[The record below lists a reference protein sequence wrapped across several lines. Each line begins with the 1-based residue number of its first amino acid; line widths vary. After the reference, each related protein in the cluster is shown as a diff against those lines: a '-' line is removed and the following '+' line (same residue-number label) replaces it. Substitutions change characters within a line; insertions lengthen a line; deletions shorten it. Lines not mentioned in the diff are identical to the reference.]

1 VLDTPRQLRQ
11 KSVEEE
17 LGPFPYL
24 NGRLF
29 EERLAI
35 PEFNGEMRKLLLNC
49 CHVQWANISP
59 AIFGAMFQKVI
70 ELGPE
75 DRRRQLSA
83 HYIFEANI
91 RKVIGPLFL
100 GISSRLVYE

>member
-49 CHVQWANISP
+49 CHVQ
-59 AIFGAMFQKVI
+59 
-70 ELGPE
+70 
-75 DRRRQLSA
+75 
-83 HYIFEANI
+83 
-91 RKVIGPLFL
+91 
-100 GISSRLVYE
+100 

>member
-1 VLDTPRQLRQ
+1 
-11 KSVEEE
+11 
-17 LGPFPYL
+17 
-24 NGRLF
+24 
-29 EERLAI
+29 
-35 PEFNGEMRKLLLNC
+35 
-49 CHVQWANISP
+49 
-59 AIFGAMFQKVI
+59 MFQKVI

-91 RKVIGPLFL
+91 RKVIRPLFL